1 MKHPRSAT
9 VQRILG
15 FLIAGSS
22 LMMLPP
28 ALVSWWYQDGMARLF
43 LVSAVILL
51 MAGMAIFLPVRH
63 VREELRLRDGFLVV
77 TVSWV
82 SLALVGALPFLLLT
96 QPEISYVDAL
106 FESMSGLTTTGATIL
121 TNIDGL
127 PRGILYY
134 RQQLQWLGGL
144 GIVVLAVAIMP
155 MLRIGG
161 MQLYRA
167 ETPGP
172 VKDSKLTPRITGT
185 AKALWL
191 IYLGITVMCALA
203 YWLGG
208 MKLFDAIGHAFSTV
222 AIGGMSTHDAG
233 FAWFDSPTLE
243 VIATFF
249 MIVAGINFAIHFTS
263 WKRASAQPY
272 FQDPELKVYASLL
285 LGFSVLTT
293 IALYLNGT
301 YGSIAESARY
311 ASFQVVS
318 VMTTTG
324 FSTTEFA
331 IWPGFIPIM
340 LICIAFIGG
349 CAGSTCGGMK
359 VIRIMLLYRQ
369 AIREIQRL
377 IHPHAVIPVK
387 IGGVKTSPTVM
398 DAVWGFFFL
407 YVASFVMI
415 TIALNGVGVD
425 PVTAYAAAAA
435 CITNLGPG
443 LGEVSSNYASLNATA
458 KLILSFAMLMGRLE
472 IFTLLVLFSPSFW
485 RH

>member
-1 MKHPRSAT
+1 
-9 VQRILG
+9 
-15 FLIAGSS
+15 
-22 LMMLPP
+22 
-28 ALVSWWYQDGMARLF
+28 LF
-43 LVSAVILL
+43 LTSAIILFIT
-51 MAGMAIFLPVRH
+51 GMAIFLPVRNIQ
-63 VREELRLRDGFLVV
+63 EDLRLRDGFLIVAV
-77 TVSWV
+77 CWL
-82 SLALVGALPFLLLT
+82 SLALVGALPFLLLM
-96 QPEISYVDAL
+96 QPEISYVDAV

-127 PRGILYY
+127 PRGLLYY

-172 VKDSKLTPRITGT
+172 MKDSKLTPRITET

-191 IYLGITVMCALA
+191 IYLGITVTCALA

-208 MKLFDAIGHAFSTV
+208 MTLFDAVGHAFSTV
-222 AIGGMSTHDAG
+222 AIGGMSTHDSG
-233 FAWFDSPTLE
+233 FGYFDSPTLE
-243 VIATFF
+243 MIAIFF
-249 MIVAGINFAIHFTS
+249 MVVAGVNFAIHFTS

-272 FQDPELKVYASLL
+272 FHDPELRLYAGLL
-285 LGFSVLTT
+285 LGFAILTT
-293 IALYLNGT
+293 FALYLNGT
-301 YGSIAESARY
+301 YGSISEAARY

-324 FSTTEFA
+324 YSTANFSL
-331 IWPGFIPIM
+331 WPGFIPIM

-359 VIRIMLLYRQ
+359 VIRVMLLYRQ
-369 AIREIQRL
+369 AVREIQRL
-377 IHPHAVIPVK
+377 IHPHAVFPVK
-387 IGGVKTSPTVM
+387 IGGRKTSATVM

-407 YVASFVMI
+407 YVSSFVMI

-443 LGEVSSNYASLNATA
+443 LGDVSSNYASLNSTA
-458 KLILSFAMLMGRLE
+458 KVILSFAMLMGRLE
-472 IFTLLVLFSPSFW
+472 IFTILVLFTPAFW
-485 RH
+485 RA

>member
-1 MKHPRSAT
+1 MRNRRTAT
-9 VQRILG
+9 IQRILG
-15 FLIAGSS
+15 FLLAGAS

-28 ALVSWWYQDGMARLF
+28 VLVSLWYDDGTAMLF
-43 LVSAVILL
+43 LVSAAILL
-51 MAGMAIFLPVRH
+51 VTGLAIYLPVRN
-63 VREELRLRDGFLVV
+63 VREELRLRDGFIIV
-77 TVSWV
+77 TVCWLT
-82 SLALVGALPFLLLT
+82 LALVGALPFLLL
-96 QPEISYVDAL
+96 PEPQISYVDAV
-106 FESMSGLTTTGATIL
+106 FESMSGLTTTGATIM
-121 TNIDGL
+121 TNIDEL

-172 VKDSKLTPRITGT
+172 LKDSKLTPRITET

-191 IYLGITVMCALA
+191 IYLGITVTCALA

-208 MKLFDAIGHAFSTV
+208 MTMFDAIGHAFSTV

-233 FAWFDSPTLE
+233 FAWFDNPTLE
-243 VIATFF
+243 LIAIFF

-272 FQDPELKVYASLL
+272 FHDPELKTYASLL
-285 LGFSVLTT
+285 LGFAVLTT

-301 YGSIAESARY
+301 YDSMSEAARY
-311 ASFQVVS
+311 GAFQVVS

-324 FSTTEFA
+324 YSTTEFA
-331 IWPGFIPIM
+331 LWPGFIPIM

-359 VIRIMLLYRQ
+359 VIRVMLLYRQ
-369 AIREIQRL
+369 AVREIQRL

-387 IGGVKTSPTVM
+387 IGGRKTSPAVM

-407 YVASFVMI
+407 YVSSFVMI

-458 KLILSFAMLMGRLE
+458 KVILSFAMLMGRLE
-472 IFTLLVLFSPSFW
+472 IFTLLVLFTPTFW
-485 RH
+485 RA

>member
-1 MKHPRSAT
+1 MKNRRTAT

-15 FLIAGSS
+15 FLIASAS

-28 ALVSWWYQDGMARLF
+28 VAVSWWYGDGTANLF
-43 LVSAVILL
+43 LVSFVVLLVIGLL
-51 MAGMAIFLPVRH
+51 IFLPVRNVH
-63 VREELRLRDGFLVV
+63 EELRIRDGFLVV
-77 TVSWV
+77 VACWL
-82 SLALVGALPFLLLT
+82 SLVLVGALPFLLLT
-96 QPEISYVDAL
+96 QPEISYVDAV
-106 FESMSGLTTTGATIL
+106 FESMSALTTTGATIL
-121 TNIDGL
+121 TNIDDL

-144 GIVVLAVAIMP
+144 GIVVLAVAILP

-172 VKDSKLTPRITGT
+172 LKDSKLTPRITET

-191 IYLGITVMCALA
+191 IYLGITMLCALA

-208 MKLFDAIGHAFSTV
+208 MTLFDAIGHAFSTV

-233 FAWFDSPTLE
+233 FTWFNSPTLE
-243 VIATFF
+243 IIATFF
-249 MIVAGINFAIHFTS
+249 MVVAGINFAIHFTS
-263 WKRASAQPY
+263 WKRASSQPY

-285 LGFSVLTT
+285 LGLAVLTT

-301 YGSIAESARY
+301 YGSFAESARF
-311 ASFQVVS
+311 ATFQVVS

-324 FSTTEFA
+324 FTSADFS
-331 IWPGFIPIM
+331 IWPSFIPIM

-369 AIREIQRL
+369 AIREIRRL

-387 IGGVKTSPTVM
+387 IGGRKTSATVM

-443 LGEVSSNYASLNATA
+443 LGDVSANYASLNSTA

-472 IFTLLVLFSPSFW
+472 IFTLLVLFSPDFW
-485 RH
+485 RN

>member
-1 MKHPRSAT
+1 MKNRRTAT
-9 VQRILG
+9 VQRIIG
-15 FLIAGSS
+15 FLIAASS
-22 LMMLPP
+22 LMMIPP
-28 ALVSWWYQDGMARLF
+28 VLVSWLYHDGTAGLF
-43 LVSAVILL
+43 MVSAVILFL
-51 MAGMAIFLPVRH
+51 VGIAIFLPVRH

-77 TVSWV
+77 VACWL
-82 SLALVGALPFLLLT
+82 SLVLVGALPFLLLE
-96 QPEISYVDAL
+96 QPEISYVDAV

-121 TNIDGL
+121 TNIDSL

-144 GIVVLAVAIMP
+144 GIVVLAVAILP

-172 VKDSKLTPRITGT
+172 LKDSKLTPRITET

-191 IYLGITVMCALA
+191 IYLGITLLCALA

-208 MKLFDAIGHAFSTV
+208 MTVFDAVGHAFSTV

-233 FAWFDSPTLE
+233 FAHFESQTLE
-243 VIATFF
+243 MIATFF
-249 MIVAGINFAIHFTS
+249 MVVAGINFAVHFTA
-263 WKRASAQPY
+263 WKRASSQPY
-272 FQDPELKVYASLL
+272 FSDPELRVYASLL
-285 LGFSVLTT
+285 LGFAVLTSL
-293 IALYLNGT
+293 ALYFNGT
-301 YGSIAESARY
+301 YESLTESARY

-324 FSTTEFA
+324 FQSASFSL
-331 IWPGFIPIM
+331 WPGFIPIM

-369 AIREIQRL
+369 ASREIKRL

-387 IGGVKTSPTVM
+387 IGGRKTSPTVM

-407 YVASFVMI
+407 YVSSFVLI

-443 LGEVSSNYASLNATA
+443 LGEVSANYASLNSTA
-458 KLILSFAMLMGRLE
+458 KIILSFAMLMGRLE
-472 IFTLLVLFSPSFW
+472 IFTLLVLFSPDFW
-485 RH
+485 RN

>member
-1 MKHPRSAT
+1 
-9 VQRILG
+9 
-15 FLIAGSS
+15 
-22 LMMLPP
+22 MMLPP
-28 ALVSWWYQDGMARLF
+28 AAVSWWYADGTASLF
-43 LVSAVILL
+43 LLSSVILFL
-51 MAGMAIFLPVRH
+51 LGMLIFLPVRH
-63 VREELRLRDGFLVV
+63 VHDELRLRDGFLVV
-77 TVSWV
+77 VACWL
-82 SLALVGALPFLLLT
+82 SLVLVGALPFLLLK
-96 QPEISYVDAL
+96 QPEISYVDAV

-121 TNIDGL
+121 TNIDEL

-144 GIVVLAVAIMP
+144 GIVVLAVAILP

-172 VKDSKLTPRITGT
+172 LKDSKLTPRITET

-191 IYLGITVMCALA
+191 IYLGITILCALA

-208 MKLFDAIGHAFSTV
+208 MTLFDAVGHAFSTV

-233 FAWFDSPTLE
+233 FSWFNSPTLE
-243 VIATFF
+243 IIATIF
-249 MIVAGINFAIHFTS
+249 MVVAGINFAIHFTS
-263 WKRASAQPY
+263 WKRASSQPY
-272 FQDPELKVYASLL
+272 FNDPELKVYASLL
-285 LGFSVLTT
+285 LGLAVLTT

-301 YGSIAESARY
+301 YGSIAESARF

-324 FSTTEFA
+324 FSSADFS

-369 AIREIQRL
+369 AIREIRRL
-377 IHPHAVIPVK
+377 IHPHAIIPVK
-387 IGGVKTSPTVM
+387 IGGRKTSATVM

-443 LGEVSSNYASLNATA
+443 LGDVSANYASLNSTA
-458 KLILSFAMLMGRLE
+458 KMILSFAMLMGRLE
-472 IFTLLVLFSPSFW
+472 IFTLLVLFSPDFW
-485 RH
+485 RN

>member
-1 MKHPRSAT
+1 
-9 VQRILG
+9 
-15 FLIAGSS
+15 
-22 LMMLPP
+22 
-28 ALVSWWYQDGMARLF
+28 
-43 LVSAVILL
+43 
-51 MAGMAIFLPVRH
+51 MAIFLPVRH
-63 VREELRLRDGFLVV
+63 VHDELRVRDGFLIVAAC
-77 TVSWV
+77 W
-82 SLALVGALPFLLLT
+82 LALALAGALPFLLLT

-106 FESMSGLTTTGATIL
+106 FESMSALTTTGATIL
-121 TNIDGL
+121 TNIDSL
-127 PRGILYY
+127 PRGLLYY

-144 GIVVLAVAIMP
+144 GIVVLAVAILP

-172 VKDSKLTPRITGT
+172 MKDSKLTPRITET

-191 IYLGITVMCALA
+191 IYLGITVVCALA

-208 MKLFDAIGHAFSTV
+208 MTLFDAVGHAFSTV
-222 AIGGMSTHDAG
+222 AIGGMSTHDEG
-233 FAWFDSPTLE
+233 FAWFNSPELE
-243 VIATFF
+243 IIAIFF
-249 MIVAGINFAIHFTS
+249 MVVAGINFAIHFTS

-272 FQDPELKVYASLL
+272 FQDPELRVYASLL
-285 LGFSVLTT
+285 LGFAVLTT
-293 IALYLNGT
+293 IALYMQGT
-301 YGSIAESARY
+301 YGTISESARY

-324 FSTTEFA
+324 FSTADFSL
-331 IWPGFIPIM
+331 WPGFIPIM

-359 VIRIMLLYRQ
+359 VIRIMLLYKQ

-377 IHPHAVIPVK
+377 VHPHAV
-387 IGGVKTSPTVM
+387 
-398 DAVWGFFFL
+398 L

-443 LGEVSSNYASLNATA
+443 LGDVSANYASLNSTA

-472 IFTLLVLFSPSFW
+472 IFTLLVLFSPTFW
-485 RH
+485 RD

>member
-1 MKHPRSAT
+1 MKNKRTAT

-15 FLIAGSS
+15 FLVAVAS

-28 ALVSWWYQDGMARLF
+28 AAVSYWYMDGTATLF
-43 LVSAVILL
+43 LVSAVVLFLI
-51 MAGMAIFLPVRH
+51 GMAIFLPVRH

-77 TVSWV
+77 VACWL
-82 SLALVGALPFLLLT
+82 SLVLVGALPFLLLV
-96 QPEISYVDAL
+96 QPDISYVDAV

-121 TNIDGL
+121 TNIDEL

-144 GIVVLAVAIMP
+144 GIVVLAVAILP

-172 VKDSKLTPRITGT
+172 LKDSKLTPRITET
-185 AKALWL
+185 AKALWM
-191 IYLGITVMCALA
+191 IYLGITVLCALA

-208 MKLFDAIGHAFSTV
+208 MTLFDAVGHAFSTV

-233 FAWFDSPTLE
+233 FTWFNSPTLE
-243 VIATFF
+243 IIATFF
-249 MIVAGINFAIHFTS
+249 MVVAGINFAIHFTS
-263 WKRASAQPY
+263 WKRASSQPY

-285 LGFSVLTT
+285 LGFAILTT
-293 IALYLNGT
+293 LALYLNGT
-301 YGSIAESARY
+301 YGSIAESARF

-324 FSTTEFA
+324 FSSANFS

-369 AIREIQRL
+369 ASREIRRL
-377 IHPHAVIPVK
+377 IHPHAIIPVK
-387 IGGVKTSPTVM
+387 IGGRKTSANVM

-443 LGEVSSNYASLNATA
+443 LGDVSANYASLSSTA
-458 KLILSFAMLMGRLE
+458 KVILSFAMLMGRLE
-472 IFTLLVLFSPSFW
+472 IFTLLVLFTPEFW
-485 RH
+485 RN

>member
-1 MKHPRSAT
+1 MKHRRTAT

-15 FLIAGSS
+15 FLIAAAS

-28 ALVSWWYQDGMARLF
+28 ALVAWWYSDGTMNLF
-43 LVSAVILL
+43 LISAVILFIV
-51 MAGMAIFLPVRH
+51 GMAIFLPVRH
-63 VREELRLRDGFLVV
+63 MHDELRVRDGFLIVAAC
-77 TVSWV
+77 WMA
-82 SLALVGALPFLLLT
+82 LALAGALPFLLLM
-96 QPEISYVDAL
+96 QPEISYVDAF

-121 TNIDGL
+121 TNIDTL
-127 PRGILYY
+127 PRGLLYY

-144 GIVVLAVAIMP
+144 GIVVLAVAILP

-172 VKDSKLTPRITGT
+172 MKDSKLTPRITET

-191 IYLGITVMCALA
+191 IYLGITVLCVLA

-208 MKLFDAIGHAFSTV
+208 MTFFDAVGHAFSTV
-222 AIGGMSTHDAG
+222 AIGGMSTHDEG
-233 FAWFDSPTLE
+233 FAWFNSPELE
-243 VIATFF
+243 IIATFF
-249 MIVAGINFAIHFTS
+249 MVVAGINFAIHFTS

-285 LGFSVLTT
+285 LGFAVLTT
-293 IALYLNGT
+293 IALYMHGT
-301 YGSIAESARY
+301 YGSISESARY
-311 ASFQVVS
+311 ATFQVVS
-318 VMTTTG
+318 IMTTTG
-324 FSTTEFA
+324 FSTTDFS

-359 VIRIMLLYRQ
+359 VIRIMLLYKQ

-377 IHPHAVIPVK
+377 VHPHAVIPVK
-387 IGGVKTSPTVM
+387 IGGRKTSPTVM

-443 LGEVSSNYASLNATA
+443 LGDVSANYASLNSTA

-472 IFTLLVLFSPSFW
+472 IFTLLVLFSPTFW
-485 RH
+485 RD